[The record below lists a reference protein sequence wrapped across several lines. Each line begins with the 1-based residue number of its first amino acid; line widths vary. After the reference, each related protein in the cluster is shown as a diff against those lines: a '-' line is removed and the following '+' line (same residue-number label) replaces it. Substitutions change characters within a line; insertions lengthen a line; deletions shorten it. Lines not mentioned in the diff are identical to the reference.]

1 MSSLST
7 RFILL
12 ALYYTSAEIEKEG
25 GGRSFD
31 DCPLAGEKGTPKGSA
46 DQKEGGREGR
56 ESLGVACRRR
66 RPSFLDWLQGRPS
79 TGKAPQPQPA
89 PIPLWAHSGAQHFLV
104 LDVRSVTVSN

>member
-46 DQKEGGREGR
+46 DQKEGGR
-56 ESLGVACRRR
+56 
-66 RPSFLDWLQGRPS
+66 
-79 TGKAPQPQPA
+79 
-89 PIPLWAHSGAQHFLV
+89 
-104 LDVRSVTVSN
+104 DVSR